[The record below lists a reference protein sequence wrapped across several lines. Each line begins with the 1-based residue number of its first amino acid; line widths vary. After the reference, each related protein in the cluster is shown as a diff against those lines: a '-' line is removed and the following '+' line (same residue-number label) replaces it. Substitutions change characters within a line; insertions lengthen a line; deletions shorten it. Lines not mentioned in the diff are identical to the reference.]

1 MENEITDA
9 LGDIIGKI
17 LGKKISRNE
26 LKECIQNELESRNI
40 WEDDNLLVTD
50 CYYALKHIEE
60 EQISDK
66 EWTYFQECFNGKRE
80 YSLKDKIQFISDQ

>member
-1 MENEITDA
+1 MENETTDA

-17 LGKKISRNE
+17 LEKKISRNE